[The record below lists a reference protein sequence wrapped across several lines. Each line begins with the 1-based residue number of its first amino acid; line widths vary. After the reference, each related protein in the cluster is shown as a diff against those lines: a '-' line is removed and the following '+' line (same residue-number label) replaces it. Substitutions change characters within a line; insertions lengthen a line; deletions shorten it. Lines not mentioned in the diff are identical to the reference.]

1 MITATVGL
9 ANAMDVDKIV
19 KKKTKITIHMNLT
32 RKTNVT
38 KLDTGLFQIV
48 TVTDQGRLDL
58 MISGYQDTTVD
69 GQILD
74 AKSNTS
80 RE

>member
-1 MITATVGL
+1 VITATVVRV
-9 ANAMDVDKIV
+9 NAMDVDKIV
-19 KKKTKITIHMNLT
+19 KKKTKITIHMNLI

-38 KLDTGLFQIV
+38 KLDTDLCQIV
-48 TVTDQGRLDL
+48 TGTDQGRLDL
-58 MISGYQDTTVD
+58 MISGYQGTTVD
-69 GQILD
+69 AQILD